1 MDCYFV
7 QVALLKHPELINH
20 PVGFASS
27 DSYSLVS
34 SMSVDNTVKLV
45 LVITSLVLLVL
56 RKDYG
61 WDEQKNYVPI

>member
-20 PVGFASS
+20 PVGVASS

-56 RKDYG
+56 
-61 WDEQKNYVPI
+61 